1 MRKMMK
7 WAMVA
12 TLIYSL
18 SILTA
23 CCYNDENPV
32 IDDRTIEGGKWA
44 PQVRDELNELLTNS
58 GSGSYAVFDFD
69 QTSIVHDISNVLWVY
84 QIEHLCYADA
94 PAHNFLDGI
103 PTPEEQMK
111 GKDITYAEMGSI
123 LASEYKAMADR
134 LNAGES
140 IETVRESDEFLDF
153 RARMV
158 TLMGAMDE
166 QWGSWVS
173 PEMKELYRC
182 LTAAGIDTY
191 VCSASLELIVEELA
205 CDPVLG
211 FGLPAERVYGLRFV
225 SGERITAQFDPA
237 YKQPNREGKIDCIQ
251 AYMAPAYGNA
261 GPVLVAGDSNGD
273 VPMLTAFP
281 DMKHG
286 LIIDVAEVQHPPSDD
301 SLQKPRR
308 KVTRACTSSNRR
320 SSANKFVVKV

>member
-1 MRKMMK
+1 MMK

-23 CCYNDENPV
+23 CCYNDDNPV

-140 IETVRESDEFLDF
+140 IETVRESDVFLDF

-158 TLMGAMDE
+158 TLMAAMDE
-166 QWGSWVS
+166 QWGSWV
-173 PEMKELYRC
+173 
-182 LTAAGIDTY
+182 TY
-191 VCSASLELIVEELA
+191 LWQ
-205 CDPVLG
+205 P
-211 FGLPAERVYGLRFV
+211 GLL
-225 SGERITAQFDPA
+225 
-237 YKQPNREGKIDCIQ
+237 
-251 AYMAPAYGNA
+251 
-261 GPVLVAGDSNGD
+261 AGDSNGD